1 MRSFNKNL
9 ENKIILDTYW
19 RVQLICMEDQ
29 THSSLEPTLVYN
41 QTQTPLINQ
50 VMNFLTILR
59 VTEILCSFRLVQEGK
74 AGRRIPETSKL
85 EFL

>member
-1 MRSFNKNL
+1 MKG
-9 ENKIILDTYW
+9 
-19 RVQLICMEDQ
+19 Q

-41 QTQTPLINQ
+41 QTQTPMINQ

-85 EFL
+85 ELL